1 MGTKILIPYGGIT
14 LIEKILI
21 NMERKSS
28 RPTIRRAL
36 SGAKP
41 KKSKEKEYNLIRS
54 IALNYG
60 GIEDKRGL
68 K

>member
-1 MGTKILIPYGGIT
+1 MGTKILISYGGIT
-14 LIEKILI
+14 LIEKMLI
-21 NMERKSS
+21 DMKSKSS

-41 KKSKEKEYNLIRS
+41 KKSKEKEYKLIRA
-54 IALNYG
+54 IALKYG
-60 GIEDKRGL
+60 GIEDKGGL